1 MPLSAL
7 LLVLG
12 AALCHSTWNLMVKS
26 ERRPIMVQTGALAVG
41 VVLASPVLLLY
52 RLGDLTWTA
61 WLLVLLSAL
70 FETGY
75 VFALS
80 TAYEIGDLSFVYPI
94 ARGTAPLL
102 VTPLAIVL
110 FGERLSVVGF

>member
-12 AALCHSTWNLMVKS
+12 AAVCHSTWNLMVKS

-52 RLGDLTWTA
+52 PLGDLTWTA

-80 TAYEIGDLSFVYPI
+80 TDLSLRVAIPGDVE
-94 ARGTAPLL
+94 RMPAPA
-102 VTPLAIVL
+102 LAVA
-110 FGERLSVVGF
+110 G